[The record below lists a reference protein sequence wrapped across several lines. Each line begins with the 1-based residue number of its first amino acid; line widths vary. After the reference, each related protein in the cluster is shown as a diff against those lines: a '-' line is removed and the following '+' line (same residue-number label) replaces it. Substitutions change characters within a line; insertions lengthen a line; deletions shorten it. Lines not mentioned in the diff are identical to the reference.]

1 MSRELQSLQILR
13 AVAAS
18 SVIYYHAGAAPVF
31 GSFGVD
37 LFFVL
42 SGFVMA
48 KILTAPSSVLNFAL
62 GRLARIVPL
71 YWALT
76 TGLLLLAALK
86 PDLLNSTTANL
97 GNYAK
102 SLLFMPYFKENGTLR
117 PMLAV
122 GWTLNYEM
130 FFYACIGISLLV
142 SKKRYQL
149 LTWLLICSAYF
160 LVGSRQDGS
169 AASAFFSNAQ
179 QFEFLLGMLLFNQY
193 QKGRLTAVSGPLAIP
208 LSVLVVLIAYGFMA
222 SAEAFQ
228 LKVNE
233 LWLYGIPSLLLLAGL
248 LRLEGLL
255 ARQPSRGVAWLT
267 RMGDASYATYLSH
280 YYVVEAF
287 RKLLLPRIDWIE
299 PDGPLALAIIM
310 LACLLTGDLL
320 YRFADRP
327 LSDFFRQRL
336 LNKPPSFP
344 RTAQASTLSQGA
356 GKSKA

>member
-1 MSRELQSLQILR
+1 MGRELQSLQILR
-13 AVAAS
+13 AVAAT
-18 SVIYYHAGAAPVF
+18 SVIYYHIGAGPVF

-48 KILTAPSSVLNFAL
+48 KILDTPTSVLNFAL
-62 GRLARIVPL
+62 GRIARIVPL

-97 GNYAK
+97 WNYAK
-102 SLLFMPYFKENGTLR
+102 SLLFVPYFKENGTLR

-149 LTWLLICSAYF
+149 ITGLLICSAYF
-160 LVGSRQDGS
+160 LVGSRHDGS
-169 AASAFFSNAQ
+169 AASVFFSNAQ
-179 QFEFLLGMLLFNQY
+179 PFEFLLGMLLFNEY
-193 QKGRLTAVSGPLAIP
+193 QKGRLAAVSGPLAIK
-208 LSVLVVLIAYGFMA
+208 LSVLMVALAYGFMA
-222 SAEAFQ
+222 FAEAFRIRA
-228 LKVNE
+228 NE

-248 LRLEGLL
+248 LRLESVMAPRPNRL
-255 ARQPSRGVAWLT
+255 VAWLT

-287 RKLLLPRIDWIE
+287 RKVLLPKISWIE
-299 PDGPLALAIIM
+299 PDGPAAIVVIM

-320 YRFADRP
+320 YRYADRP
-327 LSDFFRQRL
+327 LSDFFRKRL
-336 LNKPPSFP
+336 LNKPRAFAMTGPAATVGQSV
-344 RTAQASTLSQGA
+344 
-356 GKSKA
+356 GKSEA